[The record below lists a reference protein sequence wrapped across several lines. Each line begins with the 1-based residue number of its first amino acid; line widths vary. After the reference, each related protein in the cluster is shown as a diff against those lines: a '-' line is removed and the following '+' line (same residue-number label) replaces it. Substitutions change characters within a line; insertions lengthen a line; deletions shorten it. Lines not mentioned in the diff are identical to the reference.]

1 MSSRLF
7 LQRVIVKM
15 ETTII
20 ISDNIDNSFQI
31 QTLLTMSYQ
40 KMSKLL
46 KEKKMILLK
55 GSTNF
60 KLNK

>member
-31 QTLLTMSYQ
+31 RTLLTMSYQ
-40 KMSKLL
+40 RMSKLL
-46 KEKKMILLK
+46 KGKKMILLK